1 MIDLLFKSITVNCL
15 AGCYI
20 RRSLLLN
27 NFVLTG
33 LQSPTPNIYV
43 DNQDGSA
50 DIIQITLPPSNSA
63 PTSPLTTHPV
73 LSHQVQQQRPISFN
87 NAKAS
92 TLDPN
97 WQATK
102 ISIRE
107 RNAAMFNNELMAD
120 IHFIVGAPGNLLLT

>member
-1 MIDLLFKSITVNCL
+1 MLHTKVQSTKDICVF
-15 AGCYI
+15 
-20 RRSLLLN
+20 
-27 NFVLTG
+27 TG

-73 LSHQVQQQRPISFN
+73 LSHQAQQPRPISFN

-120 IHFIVGAPGNLLLT
+120 IHFIVGPLGN

>member
-1 MIDLLFKSITVNCL
+1 MYV
-15 AGCYI
+15 
-20 RRSLLLN
+20 
-27 NFVLTG
+27 
-33 LQSPTPNIYV
+33 V
-43 DNQDGSA
+43 DNQDGSSD
-50 DIIQITLPPSNSA
+50 DIIQITQPSSA
-63 PTSPLTTHPV
+63 PTSPLSPLSPV
-73 LSHQVQQQRPISFN
+73 SSVAQQQATPVQQVQQRPISFN

-120 IHFIVGAPGNLLLT
+120 IYFLVGPPGIVDNVLKVKFKS

>member
-1 MIDLLFKSITVNCL
+1 MNC
-15 AGCYI
+15 
-20 RRSLLLN
+20 S
-27 NFVLTG
+27 TG
-33 LQSPTPNIYV
+33 LQSPTPYVV
-43 DNQDGSA
+43 DNQDGSQD
-50 DIIQITLPPSNSA
+50 DIIQITQPSSA
-63 PTSPLTTHPV
+63 PTSPLSP
-73 LSHQVQQQRPISFN
+73 LSPISSAVTQPTPVQQQPQRPISFN

-120 IHFIVGAPGNLLLT
+120 IYFLVGPPGKHPIYPF

>member
-1 MIDLLFKSITVNCL
+1 V
-15 AGCYI
+15 Y
-20 RRSLLLN
+20 
-27 NFVLTG
+27 V
-33 LQSPTPNIYV
+33 V
-43 DNQDGSA
+43 DNQDGSSD
-50 DIIQITLPPSNSA
+50 DIIQITQPSSA
-63 PTSPLTTHPV
+63 PTSPLSPLSPISSVAQQQPTPV
-73 LSHQVQQQRPISFN
+73 QQVQQQPQRPISFN

-120 IHFIVGAPGNLLLT
+120 IYFLVGPPGIAVNIFF